1 MNVDDIKKLSI
12 TKIKD
17 ESVLFNK
24 ANRIMFDKI
33 KTNIILIISL
43 NDVYRKKKLYDF
55 DNISNTKGIKINNK
69 TTLILVKVEGL
80 INKKVT
86 RLNVI

>member
-33 KTNIILIISL
+33 KTHIILIISL

-69 TTLILVKVEGL
+69 TTLILVKLEGL

>member
-12 TKIKD
+12 IKIKD
-17 ESVLFNK
+17 VLVLFNK
-24 ANRIMFDKI
+24 AKRMMFDII
-33 KTNIILIISL
+33 KTHIIFIISL

-55 DNISNTKGIKINNK
+55 ENISNIKGIKINNK
-69 TTLILVKVEGL
+69 TTLISVKVEGL

>member
-17 ESVLFNK
+17 VLVLFNK
-24 ANRIMFDKI
+24 ANKMIFDII
-33 KTNIILIISL
+33 KTQIIFIISL
-43 NDVYRKKKLYDF
+43 NDVYLKKKLYDF
-55 DNISNTKGIKINNK
+55 DNISNSIGTKINNK
-69 TTLILVKVEGL
+69 TTLIPVKVEGL

-86 RLNVI
+86 KLNVK

>member
-12 TKIKD
+12 IKIKD
-17 ESVLFNK
+17 VLVLFNK
-24 ANRIMFDKI
+24 AKRMMFDII
-33 KTNIILIISL
+33 KTHIIFIISL

-55 DNISNTKGIKINNK
+55 ENIINKQGIKINNK
-69 TTLILVKVEGL
+69 TTLISVKVEGL